1 MQTKLTRILDFL
13 RGLPKKLKCF
23 IIPVICLCIVACF
36 YILISNAERGEVT
49 STGLIVRKSYLCR
62 QDNGIWVETKEF
74 TTGEHV
80 FICIDATTQED
91 KYPITIYVFE
101 DGIEQIEDAYCS
113 DSRMVSL
120 ENGRIYVDCDFSP
133 GVYLIRVSSIR
144 RDLFDIQVT
153 IIE

>member
-1 MQTKLTRILDFL
+1 
-13 RGLPKKLKCF
+13 
-23 IIPVICLCIVACF
+23 
-36 YILISNAERGEVT
+36 
-49 STGLIVRKSYLCR
+49 
-62 QDNGIWVETKEF
+62 VETKEF